1 MSQVV
6 KAITGYDTGER
17 KLIQGFS
24 PLFQDVFNVKSDIQ
38 NLYCEEVA
46 KQYRIGVT
54 LGAQVLV
61 SENEAV
67 SNHNALT
74 EAVERTKRHVIEA
87 IFGEFRT
94 DFMNVERA
102 LYDRDFQKA
111 RDHLRVFEE
120 KMFTTK

>member
-1 MSQVV
+1 MS
-6 KAITGYDTGER
+6 KARFKNSAIF
-17 KLIQGFS
+17 LMS
-24 PLFQDVFNVKSDIQ
+24 L
-38 NLYCEEVA
+38 

-61 SENEAV
+61 SENEAL

-102 LYDRDFQKA
+102 LYERDFQKA
-111 RDHLRVFEE
+111 RSYLTQFEK